1 MFQILLPASL
11 AGQRAE
17 VMRLLREVGIA
28 TGIHYPAIHTMSL
41 YKERGLGERRLLH
54 TESVAA
60 RILTL
65 PLFPAM
71 READVERVAMSL
83 RKVLATLGT
92 NEVVA

>member
-1 MFQILLPASL
+1 MH
-11 AGQRAE
+11 
-17 VMRLLREVGIA
+17 LLREAGIA

-41 YKERGLGERRLLH
+41 YKARGLAQRPLPY

-71 READVERVAMSL
+71 HDADVDRVATAL
-83 RKVLATLGT
+83 RNALATLGAR
-92 NEVVA
+92 EVPA